1 LKILTVIGTRPQFI
15 KASPVS
21 HALLDARI
29 EEVIVNTGQHYD
41 INMSELFFKELEI
54 PGAKYDLGVGS
65 GTHGEQTGEMLKKL
79 EPVIEK
85 EKPDYVLVYGDTN
98 STLAGSLAAS
108 KLHIPIGH
116 VEAGLRSFNRKMPE
130 EINRVLT
137 DHISS
142 LLFCPSNVSKENLKK
157 EGITAGVHE
166 VGDVMYDIFRKFEHQ
181 FPDDNPHGEYCL
193 LTMHRA
199 ENTTKD
205 VLPKR
210 IRQISELD
218 TRVVCPVHPRTQKYL
233 EEYSIAIPDNLLL
246 IDPVGWLELMGLVKH
261 SEFVLTD
268 SGGLQKEAFWH
279 GKQCFTLR
287 NETEWIETVEQK
299 SNSIVGEEDFLDVT
313 TIQNGDFTNPFGD
326 GNASEEIVE
335 IISNNSRDGLFVSKG
350 IK

>member
-1 LKILTVIGTRPQFI
+1 MKILTVIGARPQFI

-21 HALLDARI
+21 HALLGAGV

-41 INMSELFFKELEI
+41 VNMSELFFKELEI

-85 EKPDYVLVYGDTN
+85 ENPDWVLVYGDTN
-98 STLAGSLAAS
+98 STLAGALAAS

-116 VEAGLRSFNRKMPE
+116 VEAGLRSFNREMPE

-137 DHISS
+137 DHVSN
-142 LLFCPSNVSKENLKK
+142 LLFCPSDVSKENLKK
-157 EGITAGVHE
+157 EGITNGVHV

-181 FPDDNPHGEYCL
+181 FPGGNPHDEYCL

-205 VLPKR
+205 VLQKR
-210 IRQISELD
+210 IRQISEVALK
-218 TRVVCPVHPRTQKYL
+218 VVYPIHPRTKKCL
-233 EEYSIAIPDNLLL
+233 KEYSITIPENLLL
-246 IDPVGWLELMGLVKH
+246 IEPVGWLELMGLVKH
-261 SEFVLTD
+261 AKFVFTD
-268 SGGLQKEAFWH
+268 SGGLQKEALWH
-279 GKQCFTLR
+279 GKYCFTLR

-299 SNSIVGEEDFLDVT
+299 SNFIIREEDSLDVT
-313 TIQNGDFTNPFGD
+313 TIHNGDFTNPFGN
-326 GNASEEIVE
+326 GNASQEIVE
-335 IISNNSRDGLFVSKG
+335 IINDKFHRE
-350 IK
+350 